1 MGWYPMRLRL
11 AGLIGDLPHS
21 YEVESLAHN
30 RLSSARAIRRNRHRE
45 SRVSLAGWLYE
56 RDDWLAG
63 FQVILT
69 DRFWVIAEEIE
80 TRYP

>member
-1 MGWYPMRLRL
+1 MRLRL
-11 AGLIGDLPHS
+11 AALIGDLPHS
-21 YEVESLAHN
+21 YKVESLAHN

-45 SRVSLAGWLYE
+45 SRISLAGWLYE